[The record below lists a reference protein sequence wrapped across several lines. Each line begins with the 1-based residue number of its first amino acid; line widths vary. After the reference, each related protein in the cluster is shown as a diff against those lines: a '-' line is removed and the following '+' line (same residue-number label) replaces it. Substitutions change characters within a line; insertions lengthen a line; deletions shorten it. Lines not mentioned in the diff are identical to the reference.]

1 MLLKIGA
8 SNLADLLHAD
18 HSPKPFPAQ
27 QDQREGR

>member
-8 SNLADLLHAD
+8 SNLPDLPHAN

-27 QDQREGR
+27 QGQREGR